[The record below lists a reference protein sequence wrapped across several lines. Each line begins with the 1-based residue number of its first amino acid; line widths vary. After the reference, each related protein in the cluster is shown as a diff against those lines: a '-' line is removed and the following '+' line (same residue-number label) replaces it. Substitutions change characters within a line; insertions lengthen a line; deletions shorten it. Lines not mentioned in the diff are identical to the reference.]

1 MSKKRS
7 KKKQHVKKTDY
18 NKLRLDSVICVI
30 LFFIP
35 SVMFS
40 YFTFFLFPAKEPL
53 LLLIGFL
60 GCLIIG
66 IGLILIYVFFKD
78 KDKKRKEEITNL
90 SAMPLVGLMFVIV
103 SCVLSY
109 GSISVDDGKLGSRLL
124 SVFFVLL
131 FVLSYF
137 GFRDAITLFLRS
149 QKVSKTNIK
158 KSLKGKKNYW
168 FLQELHE
175 KFDLGSLYTMNKV
188 FLLFCIVTIASVLLA
203 WLTDFL
209 YFVFCC
215 TYMVAAI
222 GSMSCLV
229 FSITQNNKKLYGKSF
244 VLVRK
249 KEHGPGWFHTIAGDA
264 FSIIFPLQLSFVNFW
279 LYNENFSTFI

>member
-18 NKLRLDSVICVI
+18 NELRLDSVMFIV
-30 LFFIP
+30 LFLVP
-35 SVMFS
+35 SIVFS

-66 IGLILIYVFFKD
+66 IGLIFLYIFFKD
-78 KDKKRKEEITNL
+78 KSIKRKDGILNI
-90 SAMPLVGLMFVIV
+90 SAIPLVGLVFVIV

-109 GSISVDDGKLGSRLL
+109 GSVSVDDGKLGSRLL
-124 SVFFVLL
+124 SVFFVWLL
-131 FVLSYF
+131 VWSYF
-137 GFRDAITLFLRS
+137 DFRSAVKMFLRS

-158 KSLKGKKNYW
+158 KSLNGKKNYW
-168 FLQELHE
+168 LLQELHE
-175 KFDLGSLYTMNKV
+175 KFNLGSLYMMNKV
-188 FLLFCIVTIASVLLA
+188 FLLFCLVTIASSLLA

-215 TYMVAAI
+215 TYMVASI
-222 GSMSCLV
+222 TSLSCLI
-229 FSITQNNKKLYGKSF
+229 FSIIQNNNKLYGQSF
-244 VLVRK
+244 VLIRK
-249 KEHGPGWFHTIAGDA
+249 KEHGPGWFHTIVGDV
-264 FSIIFPLQLSFVNFW
+264 FSIIFPVQISFVNFW
-279 LYNENFSTFI
+279 LYNENFLK